1 MIFSPAIRQLISIV
15 SLEGN
20 THASRSGFYELDL
33 VEKNAV
39 LYKCD
44 DWQNAQ
50 WCSMSGY
57 KPLSPTV
64 AGGYYLDPF
73 SKVNIQTTSDTN
85 PNRSEV
91 PVFSGGCRNSVSI
104 SLLLIFGFSVI
115 LIVLDYLDLVCVF
128 SFSFQLL

>member
-1 MIFSPAIRQLISIV
+1 MFVAFVLKATTATVTTESPS
-15 SLEGN
+15 
-20 THASRSGFYELDL
+20 
-33 VEKNAV
+33 KNP
-39 LYKCD
+39 
-44 DWQNAQ
+44 
-50 WCSMSGY
+50 ST
-57 KPLSPTV
+57 LSPTV